1 MACRRLLLAGLLML
15 LWQAASAAATL
26 RVVLFEVAPYAQSAQ
41 GRASGLY
48 VDLAQRL
55 LGSAGL
61 TAEFQVL
68 PFARLPIALAQGDA
82 DLTIAFTTEALDRV
96 ATPLLPVALVDSIV
110 VARRADP
117 LGGINA
123 LKGKTVGRARGG
135 CRDLAAQQQLGLRWV
150 DVSGFDSALRMLVLG
165 RLDAVCLTREVLRHQ
180 LQATGLNP
188 AALGSPLVVGQRKV
202 WMYVRPGLDAA
213 TVERLRTALG
223 RRTPAR
229 LD

>member
-1 MACRRLLLAGLLML
+1 MLLTWLLLALP
-15 LWQAASAAATL
+15 AAAL
-26 RVVLFEVAPYAQSAQ
+26 AGPLQVVLFEVAPYAQVQQ

-48 VDLAQRL
+48 VDLVQGL
-55 LGSAGL
+55 LDSAGFS
-61 TAEFQVL
+61 AEFRVL

-110 VARRADP
+110 VARKADP
-117 LGGINA
+117 LGDLNA

-135 CRDLAAQQQLGLRWV
+135 CRDLAAQEQLGLRWV

-180 LQATGLNP
+180 LQATGLDP
-188 AALGSPLVVGQRKV
+188 GALGSPLVVAHRKV
-202 WMYVRPGLDAA
+202 WMYIRPGLDAA
-213 TVERLRTALG
+213 TVERLRAALG